1 MCDWCE
7 DGKIIIDEY
16 LTYRSVEICIDKNLL
31 KIRLDDGFRDET
43 TDKIINFCP
52 ICGRPLAE
60 PKPLTLEQLKQRNTP
75 VWVPVGDDMGYW
87 CLCND
92 GMIMPPSGRVFIA
105 KDRPNWTFYDHE
117 PHEVK

>member
-1 MCDWCE
+1 MCEYCDDVPSRYKSIRAE
-7 DGKIIIDEY
+7 GSYQTAADDIYDPEID
-16 LTYRSVEICIDKNLL
+16 V
-31 KIRLDDGFRDET
+31 
-43 TDKIINFCP
+43 NFCP
-52 ICGRPLAE
+52 NCGRPLTE
-60 PKPLTLEQLKQRNTP
+60 PKPLTLDELKQRNTP